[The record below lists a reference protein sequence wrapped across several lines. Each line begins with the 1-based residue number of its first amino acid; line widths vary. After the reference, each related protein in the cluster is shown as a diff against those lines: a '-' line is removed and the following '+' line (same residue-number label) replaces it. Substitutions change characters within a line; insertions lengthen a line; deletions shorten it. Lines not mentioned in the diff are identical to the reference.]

1 MLQIGERTGGRGLI
15 RNGLL
20 AFRFAQAYVLERSSS
35 LVVFATVAGSGVI
48 GFLLYSGLFYAN
60 ARRTTSAPETETS
73 LPDYPSKEAAEAESK
88 RWILEGGHFIV
99 RTTRRR
105 RRSVPLT
112 QQERLRLEMLAD
124 ERRRARIESDY
135 AECLEQAENNLAKE
149 LCSFQQNSE
158 PALIQSSK
166 ADEARI
172 PKTKVIEDFEV
183 VQSKQPRRTCTMVE
197 DYRRLKCVELAVNR
211 DAVINSA
218 QRETLDV
225 KTVKQFRY

>member
-1 MLQIGERTGGRGLI
+1 M
-15 RNGLL
+15 
-20 AFRFAQAYVLERSSS
+20 
-35 LVVFATVAGSGVI
+35 AGSGVI
-48 GFLLYSGLFYAN
+48 GFLLYAGLFYAN
-60 ARRTTSAPETETS
+60 ARRTTSAPATETS

-88 RWILEGGHFIV
+88 RWILEGGNFIV

-135 AECLEQAENNLAKE
+135 AECLEQADTNLAKE

-158 PALIQSSK
+158 PALVQSSK

-172 PKTKVIEDFEV
+172 PKTKVIEDIEV
-183 VQSKQPRRTCTMVE
+183 VQSKEPRRTCTLVE
-197 DYRRLKCVELAVNR
+197 DYRRLNCVELAIDR
-211 DAVINSA
+211 DAVINAA
-218 QRETLDV
+218 QRESLDV

>member
-1 MLQIGERTGGRGLI
+1 
-15 RNGLL
+15 
-20 AFRFAQAYVLERSSS
+20 VLERSSS
-35 LVVFATVAGSGVI
+35 LVVFATVAVSGVI
-48 GFLLYSGLFYAN
+48 GFLLYAGLFYAN

-88 RWILEGGHFIV
+88 RWILEGGNFIV

-158 PALIQSSK
+158 PALIQSSR
-166 ADEARI
+166 ADEALI
-172 PKTKVIEDFEV
+172 PKTKVIEDIEV
-183 VQSKQPRRTCTMVE
+183 VQSKESRRKCTLVE

-211 DAVINSA
+211 DAVINAA
-218 QRETLDV
+218 QRESLDV
-225 KTVKQFRY
+225 KTVKQFTY

>member
-1 MLQIGERTGGRGLI
+1 M
-15 RNGLL
+15 
-20 AFRFAQAYVLERSSS
+20 
-35 LVVFATVAGSGVI
+35 AGSGVI
-48 GFLLYSGLFYAN
+48 GFLLYAGLFYAN
-60 ARRTTSAPETETS
+60 ARRTTSAPEIETS

-88 RWILEGGHFIV
+88 RWILEGGNFIV

-158 PALIQSSK
+158 PALIQSSR
-166 ADEARI
+166 ADEALI
-172 PKTKVIEDFEV
+172 PKTKVIEDIEV
-183 VQSKQPRRTCTMVE
+183 VQSKESRRKCTLVE
-197 DYRRLKCVELAVNR
+197 DYRRLKCIELAVNR
-211 DAVINSA
+211 DAVINAA
-218 QRETLDV
+218 QRESLDV
-225 KTVKQFRY
+225 KTVKQFTY